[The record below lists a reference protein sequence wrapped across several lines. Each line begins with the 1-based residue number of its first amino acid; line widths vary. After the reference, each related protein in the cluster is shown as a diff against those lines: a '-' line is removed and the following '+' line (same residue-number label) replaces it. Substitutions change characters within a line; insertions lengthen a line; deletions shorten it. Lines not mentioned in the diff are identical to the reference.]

1 MSMQWGVWN
10 ADWDVWFAVNE
21 VCNNKRDALMY
32 AHSQEDRVGRNGSGF
47 KPFSP

>member
-10 ADWDVWFAVNE
+10 ADWDVWFAVLNE

-32 AHSQEDRVGRNGSGF
+32 AHSKKIE
-47 KPFSP
+47 